1 MEDGNNLKGIN
12 GLVLILYFIIFVAL
26 PIMLLIAY
34 NWLQFKGRVNME
46 DVSNFKEIVAF
57 SIILVFIV
65 FIALPFVLPLF
76 SKKPKDR
83 E

>member
-1 MEDGNNLKGIN
+1 
-12 GLVLILYFIIFVAL
+12 
-26 PIMLLIAY
+26 
-34 NWLQFKGRVNME
+34 ME